1 MVDFL
6 GTKVEKK
13 RCTASGMSKVDYML
27 ATTYLFCNI
36 VIAFEDS
43 HIDDF
48 YHSPL
53 ICQLIFQQIIKE
65 KSAK

>member
-1 MVDFL
+1 MDDFL

-27 ATTYLFCNI
+27 ATTDVFGNI
-36 VIAFEDS
+36 VIDFEDS

-48 YHSPL
+48 FSL
-53 ICQLIFQQIIKE
+53 
-65 KSAK
+65 STDMST